1 MPRRPST
8 PCTSAPNTNRPN
20 PSKKLK
26 PTRWS
31 REGTLRLLDIPGLF
45 MQSYSFVAISQ
56 GDPESWTFKGE
67 AVMIAKPVALVVFF
81 LSIFAACAQNQPS
94 SANTGATTPSA
105 HGQGASATP
114 RTTTPVYEVF
124 AIRYASIPDF
134 PVNALI
140 AGADPQRKFSIAM
153 AVWLIRGN
161 GRVILVDSGF
171 YRPQFFK
178 QFRVEGFIKAS
189 EAVGQPGIMPASQ
202 PALTAEDVT
211 DVVITHMHWD
221 HADGMDL
228 FPRARTWLQKD
239 EYTYYTGEAWQ
250 QPHTHGGIDPDDV
263 LAAVKLNMAGRVTLV
278 NGDAQEIFPGITCY
292 TGGKHTFQSQ
302 YVGVNTKAGTVV
314 LASDNMYLYE
324 NLEKHVPIAQTLD
337 AASNLRAQDRMKQ
350 LAASPRLI
358 VPGHDPA
365 VFEKFP
371 KVSERVVRIE

>member
-1 MPRRPST
+1 MITKSVAGILIYL
-8 PCTSAPNTNRPN
+8 SA
-20 PSKKLK
+20 
-26 PTRWS
+26 
-31 REGTLRLLDIPGLF
+31 I
-45 MQSYSFVAISQ
+45 
-56 GDPESWTFKGE
+56 
-67 AVMIAKPVALVVFF
+67 
-81 LSIFAACAQNQPS
+81 AACAQ
-94 SANTGATTPSA
+94 ATATQNAATPPATPS
-105 HGQGASATP
+105 
-114 RTTTPVYEVF
+114 YEVF

-140 AGADPQRKFSIAM
+140 AGADPERKFNIAM
-153 AVWLIRGN
+153 TIWLIRGN
-161 GRVILVDSGF
+161 GRNILVDSGF

-178 QFRVEGFIKAS
+178 QFKVDGFIKPSDDLAQS
-189 EAVGQPGIMPASQ
+189 GITT
-202 PALTAEDVT
+202 ALKPEDIT

-228 FPRARTWLQKD
+228 FPNARIWLQKD

-250 QPHTHGGIDPDDV
+250 QPRTHGGIDPDDV
-263 LAAVKLNMAGRVTLV
+263 LAAVKLNLAGRVTLI
-278 NGDAQEIFPGITCY
+278 NGDAQEILPGITCY
-292 TGGKHTFQSQ
+292 IGGKHTFQSQ
-302 YVGVNTKAGTVV
+302 FVGVNTRAGTVI

-350 LAASPRLI
+350 LASSPRLI